1 MKRLRTVT
9 YFLFVVGLSLLWR
22 NPPVLAAEHP
32 QATHEHPQ
40 AVKKHPTAVQT
51 QPAKPT
57 LYQRL
62 GGVYSIATV
71 VDDFIERLLVND
83 ILNAN
88 PKIKEARDRVPKA
101 GLKYQVTALVCQV
114 TGGPQQY
121 TGRSMKEAHAHLNIT
136 EREWQAMTAD
146 FKRSLDK
153 LQVPE
158 PEQRELF
165 AIVESTK
172 PDIVLSS
179 TAQPRK

>member
-1 MKRLRTVT
+1 MVAD
-9 YFLFVVGLSLLWR
+9 FLTAGAITFLWNSPLVR
-22 NPPVLAAEHP
+22 AAEHP

-40 AVKKHPTAVQT
+40 AAKKHPTAVQT

-88 PKIKEARDRVPKA
+88 PKIKEARDRVLKA
-101 GLKYQVTALVCQV
+101 GLKYQVSALVCQV

-146 FKRSLDK
+146 FKKSLDK
-153 LQVPE
+153 FQVPE
-158 PEQRELF
+158 PEQKELF

-172 PDIVLSS
+172 PDIVLSA